1 MLEDGLFL
9 SILFN
14 IYEEDLVDLDCD
26 IDIIIDDEYYLDEN
40 DKELEL

>member
-9 SILFN
+9 SELFN
-14 IYEEDLVDLDCD
+14 IYEDDLVDLDCD